1 MTDELIINMLV
12 SASKKARANLI
23 EEAKELELDVPDAL
37 KVMLLANVVH
47 GGFILSLSKD
57 PSTAIYGV
65 LFKDLVQQL
74 LLEKEVLLE
83 AVKNIQQKN
92 RS

>member
-12 SASKKARANLI
+12 SASKKARNAII
-23 EEAKELELDVPDAL
+23 EEAKEIELDVPDAL
-37 KVMLLANVVH
+37 KIVLLANVVH
-47 GGFILSLSKD
+47 GGFILNLSKE

-65 LFKDLVQQL
+65 IFKNLLEQL

-83 AVKNIQQKN
+83 AAKNIQQKN